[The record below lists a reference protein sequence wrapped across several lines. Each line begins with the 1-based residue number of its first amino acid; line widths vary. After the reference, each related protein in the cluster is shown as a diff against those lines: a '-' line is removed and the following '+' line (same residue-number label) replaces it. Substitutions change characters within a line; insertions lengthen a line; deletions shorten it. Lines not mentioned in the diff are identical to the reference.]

1 MRLVSLTKRTQKLP
15 PMIWKR
21 SYPNMEKNFQL
32 TTVRKAMNV
41 FASSINVGRF
51 LHPISSSWMFWPQ
64 KTAFLQEEIIKNI
77 LSNHTAYLSK
87 PSLKKLFIDWIQKFS
102 DKIESLTL
110 TEKIHN
116 LGYDVKEYYLKKSKK
131 LFHHWIMRTNYHTLI
146 MP

>member
-1 MRLVSLTKRTQKLP
+1 MLEGFF
-15 PMIWKR
+15 IR
-21 SYPNMEKNFQL
+21 S
-32 TTVRKAMNV
+32 VRHGCFDRK
-41 FASSINVGRF
+41 
-51 LHPISSSWMFWPQ
+51 

-131 LFHHWIMRTNYHTLI
+131 LFHH
-146 MP
+146 

>member
-1 MRLVSLTKRTQKLP
+1 MDVLTAK
-15 PMIWKR
+15 
-21 SYPNMEKNFQL
+21 
-32 TTVRKAMNV
+32 
-41 FASSINVGRF
+41 
-51 LHPISSSWMFWPQ
+51 

-116 LGYDVKEYYLKKSKK
+116 LGYDVKEYYLKKVQEVISSLNNEDK
-131 LFHHWIMRTNYHTLI
+131 LPYLSLI
-146 MP
+146 HISLKQFVYALFTQNLRDRCYN

>member
-1 MRLVSLTKRTQKLP
+1 MDVLTAK
-15 PMIWKR
+15 
-21 SYPNMEKNFQL
+21 
-32 TTVRKAMNV
+32 
-41 FASSINVGRF
+41 
-51 LHPISSSWMFWPQ
+51 

-116 LGYDVKEYYLKKSKK
+116 LGYDVKEYYLKKVQEVISSLNNEDKLPYINHALTLFRNNTTMFIKK
-131 LFHHWIMRTNYHTLI
+131 LEIARWYVSHNKNDEAIVLADEIGNLI
-146 MP
+146 TGGMFS